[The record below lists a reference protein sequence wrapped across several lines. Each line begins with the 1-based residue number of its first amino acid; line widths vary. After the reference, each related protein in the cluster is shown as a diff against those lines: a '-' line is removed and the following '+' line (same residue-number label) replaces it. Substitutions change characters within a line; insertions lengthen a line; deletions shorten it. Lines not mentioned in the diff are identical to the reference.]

1 MITLEPIRSPAWA
14 LRVCPGA
21 REGESTPPFVASG
34 VIHIDPAEPTVAHF
48 MAFHGDLTRT
58 LLRELLGKLL
68 SIGVTHV
75 HSLRADGHG
84 LPFSVPRID
93 GVLVTDLVALASRV
107 SRSKETHGN

>member
-21 REGESTPPFVASG
+21 REGDPTPPFVASG

-48 MAFHGDLTRT
+48 AAFHGDLTRP

-84 LPFSVPRID
+84 LPFSVPGMD
-93 GVLVTDLVALASRV
+93 GVLVIDLVALADRV
-107 SRSKETHGN
+107 NKQHRT